1 MKTSLNLFLLAAL
14 FVGVG
19 AALGQTTNFIILNN
33 PSFENPA
40 VPDDSYEADSTPGWA
55 STIQGSALVAI
66 INPGPSSWPSS
77 APAGMDATN
86 CAQIFAYGAGG
97 GGTVYQDTGV
107 PYQPGATYRLTA
119 AIGRQSNQ
127 TFNDNGA
134 TLVFLNSSLG
144 VVAAK
149 TLRSVNVTPG
159 GFTDIALNYTA
170 TGNEGGNGNILVGIQ
185 APASSDGQTY
195 LDFDNVRLRV
205 IVPKNAPYPIT
216 AGHRGTVYCLEDP
229 SIRYDIFLPSAY
241 TTNGTPLPILYTFHA
256 IPGGMVS
263 DFQEVCASL
272 NIITIGVVDTSNNTF
287 KDDYLR
293 QYCAIA
299 RDIRKRLLFDP
310 TAEFVGGIS
319 GGGTRAYYTSRF
331 RAQHVA
337 GVLELAGWLGRGYS
351 GYYGISVTY
360 QSTDRVQTNLLVAR
374 TTGINDE
381 AGFFYNPCDSN
392 YLATCGA
399 VIQDWYFNGGHEVP
413 PDSVKT
419 DCLNWLLSQRTPAG
433 PNDRAN
439 ALTQAANWRSRIAT
453 GDAGTV
459 LRECVNAQMNYPR
472 TWRALQAELVMDDL
486 MTNYNSFR
494 LMSVDNLAQGDFASD
509 MFYYTARAAALA
521 TNSTRY
527 LCGLKALTGIT
538 STNNFNGTITISNFP
553 ITGVAFTTN
562 VNLYFVKTTNDHVGG
577 IYNMLTNYGYSAP
590 VLQSSLMQ
598 TPDQMNLWLNKDVPG
613 LSYTLLRRFSLSSG
627 SWQITLS
634 PPIETNTLW
643 SAVDS
648 AIQFTP
654 FGFYRVSTAPT
665 PTTAPAWP

>member
-1 MKTSLNLFLLAAL
+1 MKTSLNLFILAAL
-14 FVGVG
+14 LVGAG

-33 PSFENPA
+33 PSFENPT

-55 STIQGSALVAI
+55 STIQGAALMAI

-77 APAGMDATN
+77 APAGMDGTN

-107 PYQPGATYRLTA
+107 PYQPGAIYRLTA

-159 GFTDIALNYTA
+159 GFTDIVLNYTA

-195 LDFDNVRLRV
+195 LDFDNVRLRA

-241 TTNGTPLPILYTFHA
+241 TTNGTPLPILYTIHA
-256 IPGGMVS
+256 IPGGMVP
-263 DFQEVCASL
+263 DFINVSASL
-272 NIITIGVVDTSNNTF
+272 NIITVGLIDVYNGLSFDNS
-287 KDDYLR
+287 LR

-299 RDIRKRLLFDP
+299 RDVRQRLVFDP
-310 TAEFVGGIS
+310 TAEFNGGIS
-319 GGGTRAYYTSRF
+319 GGGVNAFYMTRF

-337 GVLELAGWLGRGYS
+337 GVLSLAGWLARGNS
-351 GYYGISVTY
+351 GASVTY
-360 QSTDRVQTNLLVAR
+360 RSNDREQTNLLVAR

-381 AGFFYNPCDSN
+381 AGIFYNPFDSN

-413 PDSVKT
+413 PDSVKS
-419 DCLNWLLSQRTPAG
+419 DCLNWLLGQRTPAG

-453 GDAGTV
+453 GDAETV
-459 LRECVNAQMNYPR
+459 LRECVNAQLNHPR
-472 TWRALQAELVMDDL
+472 TWKALEAELVMDDL

-494 LMSVDNLAQGDFASD
+494 LLSVDNLAQGDFASD
-509 MFYYTARAAALA
+509 MFYYRARAAALA
-521 TNSTRY
+521 TNTSRY
-527 LCGLKALTGIT
+527 LCSLKALTGIT
-538 STNNFNGTITISNFP
+538 STNTFNGTITISNITETVVFP
-553 ITGVAFTTN
+553 TTN
-562 VNLYFVKTTNDHVGG
+562 GVIYIVKTTNDHAGG
-577 IYNMLTNYGYSAP
+577 IYNILTNFGYPSP
-590 VLQSSLMQ
+590 VLQSSLSQ
-598 TPDQMNLWLNKDVPG
+598 IPGQMNVWLTKDVPG
-613 LSYTLLRRFSLSSG
+613 LDYPLQTPISLKTGTWQPTSYASLVES
-627 SWQITLS
+627 
-634 PPIETNTLW
+634 NTLW
-643 SAVDS
+643 SAGINLPPGPGS
-648 AIQFTP
+648 
-654 FGFYRVSTAPT
+654 GFYRISTTPT
-665 PTTAPAWP
+665 FTTAPAWP